1 MDKLRILCMAIF
13 FCYSKN
19 KLTSILEQLI
29 FYVMIFLSLFYQY
42 TLIQSY
48 RIRIFVLNIRFYY
61 NFKEIVDVYRTKESS
76 WLQSRNVIVQKWQPF
91 LLHCEFSECANFLL
105 LESASFHVW
114 NFALQFL
121 TDMLFHWS
129 LHDMYTNVFSKK

>member
-1 MDKLRILCMAIF
+1 MCSSENKWKKLKSLATFNWKLHEILIHLMDKLRILCMAIF

-48 RIRIFVLNIRFYY
+48 IIRIFVLKIRFYY

-91 LLHCEFSECANFLL
+91 FTSLWVFWMCQFFASWEC
-105 LESASFHVW
+105 
-114 NFALQFL
+114 
-121 TDMLFHWS
+121 
-129 LHDMYTNVFSKK
+129 